1 MIISIV
7 DFVVSHNLDQLAWP
21 VIFPYHFHPDEKL
34 QSYDNIIRYKIS
46 WSEMRSELIMK
57 LSYGA
62 FLSSNFKKYFLL
74 TLIRF
79 PTAISI
85 TIIQLVAINNC
96 DNYYNHYC
104 NHYCNHDFNHCYY
117 YCTNQYC
124 QHNFIFIFIIFIIME
139 LCCQVLERTGW
150 TPRRSLMES
159 NIGKWNY

>member
-46 WSEMRSELIMK
+46 WSEMRSELIMI
-57 LSYGA
+57 LSYDA
-62 FLSSNFKKYFLL
+62 FLSSNFKKYFFL

-79 PTAISI
+79 PTVIST

-96 DNYYNHYC
+96 GNYCDHYC
-104 NHYCNHDFNHCYY
+104 NHYCNHDFNLCNYH
-117 YCTNQYC
+117 C
-124 QHNFIFIFIIFIIME
+124 QHNFYLYFYHFYHFNHYGTMLSGFGTYGMDSEEVTDGIE
-139 LCCQVLERTGW
+139 HR
-150 TPRRSLMES
+150 
-159 NIGKWNY
+159 